1 MFVVLKGTSDHLH
14 STFVRQS
21 SKNGG
26 FDSGE
31 TDRVSRAARLKNRI
45 DELIG
50 KFGLKGLTI

>member
-50 KFGLKGLTI
+50 KFG